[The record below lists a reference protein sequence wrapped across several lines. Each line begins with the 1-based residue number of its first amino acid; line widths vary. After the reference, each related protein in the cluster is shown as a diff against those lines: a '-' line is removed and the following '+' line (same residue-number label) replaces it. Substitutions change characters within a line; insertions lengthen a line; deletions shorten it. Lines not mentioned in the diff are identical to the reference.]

1 MAVAVR
7 DRGAQGDR
15 TLSAFA
21 FHAAPPPGTWMND
34 RNALLLRDGRWQLLA
49 QHSASPATLAIGW
62 GHWSSADLLG

>member
-34 RNALLLRDGRWQLLA
+34 PNALLLRDGRWQLLA